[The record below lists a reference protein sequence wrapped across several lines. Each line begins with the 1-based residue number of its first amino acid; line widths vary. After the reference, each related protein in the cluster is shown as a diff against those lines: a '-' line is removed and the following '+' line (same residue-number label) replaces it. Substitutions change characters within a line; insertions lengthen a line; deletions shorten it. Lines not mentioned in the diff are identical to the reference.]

1 MFLSNSFLSDFI
13 SYFLSKM
20 SEVSFQYFVYRNRGE
35 KALQLV
41 ERHGVREKDGK
52 FSFVAASA
60 KVPKRSWNVSEWVLK
75 TSNSLRN
82 DERGY
87 EVMVASFAPFVMVNE
102 TTGERIR
109 ICENKVT
116 TALPPRGKC
125 EIPVSSEMQDKFHA
139 WFKNPV
145 SVA

>member
-1 MFLSNSFLSDFI
+1 MSLPFHLSFPILF
-13 SYFLSKM
+13 FLSKM
-20 SEVSFQYFVYRNRGE
+20 SEISFQYFVYRNRGE

-41 ERHGVREKDGK
+41 ERHGIRDADGT
-52 FSFVAASA
+52 FRYVVASA
-60 KVPKRSWNVSEWVLK
+60 KVPKRSWNPSEWVLK

-82 DERGY
+82 DEQGY

-145 SVA
+145 SIA